1 MKVQGFVIFSVG
13 LFLIFLVAIVCT
25 KFRVTKGD
33 VNEEVDVRDG
43 DDIIAVA
50 SPYAECKDKE
60 ASITFGLARV
70 FCTGENLPPPYVLT
84 GFDTKFGDTGL
95 CFCFFVSPDVT
106 CRNH

>member
-1 MKVQGFVIFSVG
+1 
-13 LFLIFLVAIVCT
+13 
-25 KFRVTKGD
+25 

-95 CFCFFVSPDVT
+95 CFCFFEYAAFKLFPFIFRFFFIKVLSPVLDAFFLLLLSRT
-106 CRNH
+106 T

>member
-1 MKVQGFVIFSVG
+1 M
-13 LFLIFLVAIVCT
+13 
-25 KFRVTKGD
+25 
-33 VNEEVDVRDG
+33 NEEVDVRDG

-84 GFDTKFGDTGL
+84 GFDID
-95 CFCFFVSPDVT
+95 
-106 CRNH
+106 